1 MTEYLDEEALLKVI
15 KISELSS
22 AITRLNW
29 NWNNYSDPIKDAHEL
44 MNKCQKLFLEISEY
58 EQRMSSKLIDY
69 QKNQIYDAVIDLEKL
84 ISYMKNKIKPH
95 ESLQNIDSKSILNY

>member
-22 AITRLNW
+22 AITKLNW
-29 NWNNYSDPIKDAHEL
+29 NWNNYSDPIKDAHDL
-44 MNKCQKLFLEISEY
+44 MSKWQRLFLEISEY
-58 EQRMSSKLIDY
+58 EQRMGSKLIDY
-69 QKNQIYDAVIDLEKL
+69 QKNQIYNALVDLEKL
-84 ISYMKNKIKPH
+84 ILYMKNKIKPH